1 MNILVIWNDG
11 VVAVAATLES
21 VVPPAGHKYISG
33 IRYIGSKHVSKDPH
47 SFLQCLLVRLS
58 FNAFRFRIRQRHDQN
73 IRTRVC
79 IFHVLMTKQ
88 QISSQLGWVQWVTSY
103 DLIIKRHYT
112 YQSITSI
119 CHSISIESALILH
132 GCIYVKMLETVR
144 SHNASARG
152 HEWSLKYFNPL
163 LIKWEEIILDA
174 VGLKIDYH
182 AHILSA
188 YREIKL

>member
-47 SFLQCLLVRLS
+47 SFLQCLLIRLS
-58 FNAFRFRIRQRHDQN
+58 FNAFRFPIRQRHDQN

-119 CHSISIESALILH
+119 CHSVIKHRICVDITWMYICENVGDSEIPQCFRKRTRVIVKIFQSSPNQLRGNNFRCCGSQNWLSCTYLV
-132 GCIYVKMLETVR
+132 CI
-144 SHNASARG
+144 
-152 HEWSLKYFNPL
+152 
-163 LIKWEEIILDA
+163 
-174 VGLKIDYH
+174 
-182 AHILSA
+182 
-188 YREIKL
+188 